1 MVTAVLKIIF
11 IALFNLAAA
20 LALAPLLDGFMRRIK
35 AVVHSRQGPP
45 LLQTYYDL
53 FKLFSKEDREVT
65 SDLVFRLTPVVCLGA
80 VLLAALF
87 TPMGGPAPLGF
98 GGDLILLV
106 YLLSIP
112 GIAIMLGAMS
122 SGSPYAMLGASRE
135 MMLVLT
141 VEPVL
146 FITLFTA
153 GIKANSLVLA
163 DITGWSV
170 SHGWSISLV
179 IAGLALLL
187 ALQSELAKLPFDLAE
202 AETEIMEGPFVEYSG
217 PKLALFKWA
226 IYAKVVIYVS
236 LFLEVFL
243 PGPKTGILVADLLIN
258 LVKVFIVVGLVE
270 LIELVN
276 PRLKIDQAINYF
288 KGVAVLALIGLAF
301 ALMGM

>member
-1 MVTAVLKIIF
+1 MLKVIF
-11 IALFNLAAA
+11 IAVFNLAAT

-53 FKLFSKEDREVT
+53 FKLFGKEDREVT
-65 SDLVFRLTPVVCLGA
+65 SDLIFRLAPVVCLGA
-80 VLLAALF
+80 VLLAAMF

-122 SGSPYAMLGASRE
+122 CGSPYAMLGASRE

-141 VEPVL
+141 VEPIL
-146 FITLFTA
+146 LITLFTV
-153 GIKANSLVLA
+153 GIKADSLVLA
-163 DITGWSV
+163 DISGWPV
-170 SHGWSISLV
+170 THGWSISAV
-179 IAGLALLL
+179 IAALALFL
-187 ALQSELAKLPFDLAE
+187 ALQSELAKLPFDIAE

-226 IYAKVVIYVS
+226 IYAKMVIYIS
-236 LFLEVFL
+236 LFLEIFL
-243 PGPKTGILVADLLIN
+243 PWPKTGILVADLLLN
-258 LVKVFIVVGLVE
+258 LIKVFIIAGLVE

-276 PRLKIDQAINYF
+276 PRLRIDQALNYF
-288 KGVAVLALIGLAF
+288 KGVAVLALVGLAF
-301 ALMGM
+301 ALIGL